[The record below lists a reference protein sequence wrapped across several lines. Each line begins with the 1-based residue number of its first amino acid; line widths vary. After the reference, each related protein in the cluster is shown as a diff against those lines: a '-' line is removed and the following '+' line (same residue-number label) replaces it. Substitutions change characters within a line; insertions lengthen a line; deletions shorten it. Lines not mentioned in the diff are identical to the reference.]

1 MKKHKV
7 IEAKYLPIF
16 PQRALHFFVLWA
28 LVLDRF
34 NLLSPFGWGVFFTIV
49 TLLFIGGIARWW
61 SQDYYSP
68 LDPAL
73 VIEEK

>member
-7 IEAKYLPIF
+7 IDAKYLPIF

-49 TLLFIGGIARWW
+49 AILFIGSIIRWW

-68 LDPAL
+68 RDPAIDL
-73 VIEEK
+73 EP